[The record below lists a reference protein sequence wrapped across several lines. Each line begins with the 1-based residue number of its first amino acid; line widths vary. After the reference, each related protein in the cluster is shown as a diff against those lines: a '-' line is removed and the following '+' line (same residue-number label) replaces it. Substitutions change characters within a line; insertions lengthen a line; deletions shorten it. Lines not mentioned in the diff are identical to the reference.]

1 MIHHPKTFLTLA
13 VALGLGASVIGW
25 RQEDA
30 KPRTDHTI
38 ITPED
43 VKWGDAP
50 ASIPPGARGALLD
63 GDPSKPGVFVLRLK
77 LPAGYKI
84 PPHWH
89 PVDERVT
96 IVSGKLNLGLGD
108 NFDAAKTRPLGP
120 GSFYSLPPKTTH
132 FSVAAEE
139 TVMQIS
145 TVGPWSLTYVH
156 PEDDPRKAKSK

>member
-1 MIHHPKTFLTLA
+1 MVSHWNALLVTLSLGSL
-13 VALGLGASVIGW
+13 ALGQDGS
-25 RQEDA
+25 

-38 ITPED
+38 VTPDD

-50 ASIPPGARGALLD
+50 ASVPPGAKAALLD

-77 LPAGYKI
+77 LPAGYKM

-96 IVSGKLNLGLGD
+96 VVSGKLKLGLGD
-108 NFDAAKTRPLGP
+108 NFDADKTRALGP
-120 GSFYSLPPKTTH
+120 GSFYSLPPKTSH

-145 TVGPWSLTYVH
+145 TIGPWSLNYVH
-156 PEDDPRKAKSK
+156 PEDDPRKATSK

>member
-1 MIHHPKTFLTLA
+1 MTHFAKLVTLA
-13 VALGLGASVIGW
+13 VVLGAPALIW
-25 RQEDA
+25 TQEEA

-38 ITPED
+38 VTPDD

-50 ASIPPGARGALLD
+50 PSLPPGAKASLLD
-63 GDPSKPGVFVLRLK
+63 GDPSKAGVFVLRLK
-77 LPAGYKI
+77 LPAGYKM

-96 IVSGKLNLGLGD
+96 IVSGKLKLGLGD
-108 NFDAAKTRPLGP
+108 NLDAEKTRPLGP
-120 GSFYSLPPKTTH
+120 GSFYSLPPKTSH

-145 TVGPWSLTYVH
+145 TMGPWSLNYVH
-156 PEDDPRKAKSK
+156 PEDDPRKAKTK

>member
-1 MIHHPKTFLTLA
+1 MVSHWNALVVALTLGS
-13 VALGLGASVIGW
+13 GLA
-25 RQEDA
+25 QDDA

-38 ITPED
+38 VSPDD

-50 ASIPPGARGALLD
+50 ASVPRGAKAALLD
-63 GDPSKPGVFVLRLK
+63 GDPTKPGIFILRLK
-77 LPAGYKI
+77 LPAGYRM

-96 IVSGKLNLGLGD
+96 IVSGKLKLGLGD
-108 NFDAAKTRPLGP
+108 TFDAEKTRPLGP
-120 GSFYSLPPKTTH
+120 GSFYSLPPKSSH

-145 TVGPWSLTYVH
+145 TTGPWSLNYVH

>member
-1 MIHHPKTFLTLA
+1 MNCFMKPFLVLA
-13 VALGLGASVIGW
+13 VASGLGTSLIAGK
-25 RQEDA
+25 QDDA

-38 ITPED
+38 LSPED

-50 ASIPPGARGALLD
+50 VSVPPGAKAALLD
-63 GDPSKPGVFVLRLK
+63 GDPAKHGVFILRLK
-77 LPAGYKI
+77 LPAGYKM

-96 IVSGKLNLGLGD
+96 IISGRLNLGLGD
-108 NFDAAKTRPLGP
+108 TFAAEHTRALGP
-120 GSFYSLPPKTTH
+120 GSFYSLPPKTSH

-156 PEDDPRKAKSK
+156 PEDDPRNAKSK